1 MSPVIGVP
9 ILSNIYILYIYV
21 YLIYVYL
28 IYVYILYIHVYIY
41 MFAHVK
47 IIIITEKEV
56 MSLRRTWESRRD
68 RTL

>member
-1 MSPVIGVP
+1 
-9 ILSNIYILYIYV
+9 
-21 YLIYVYL
+21 
-28 IYVYILYIHVYIY
+28 